1 MKRQIGIG
9 ALAGLAMAALLL
21 AGCDTA
27 SNSGASGDNGGTQVT
42 PPQVNAALDGLG
54 YVVDG
59 KLSTPIWEFE
69 GGKAYN
75 TKGTAYSYTVNGSV
89 LSITVGDT
97 VYTYTVNADK
107 GTLTN
112 GQKKTGGND
121 PVTNIEH
128 PSLVR
133 NLAGLTYENQ
143 ETEGDGS
150 KVILTF
156 KTRGKFY
163 LQKDSNNVTADKK
176 TYTVTDDRKVT
187 IPQSNYNSSTISYT
201 LSEDKKTLIAA
212 DENPN
217 YYSRNL
223 TLVTETAAE

>member
-9 ALAGLAMAALLL
+9 ALAGLTMAALLL

-27 SNSGASGDNGGTQVT
+27 SNSGANGDNGGTQVN
-42 PPQVNAALDGLG
+42 QALDGLG
-54 YVVDG
+54 YVVEG

-75 TKGTAYSYTVNGSV
+75 TEGTAYSYSVNDSV

-97 VYTYTVNADK
+97 VYTYTVSVDK
-107 GTLTN
+107 ETLTN
-112 GQKKTGGND
+112 GQKTTGD
-121 PVTNIEH
+121 SAPVAAEN
-128 PSLVR
+128 PSLIR

-143 ETEGDGS
+143 EPKGGGS

-163 LQKDSNNVTADKK
+163 LQRDSNNVTATTK
-176 TYTVTDDRKVT
+176 TYTVTDAGVVKIPLYDDKGDT
-187 IPQSNYNSSTISYT
+187 INDEIISYT
-201 LSEDKKTLIAA
+201 LNDGKKILKSNQTSS
-212 DENPN
+212 
-217 YYSRNL
+217 YYIRDL

>member
-27 SNSGASGDNGGTQVT
+27 SNSGASGDEGGTQVT

-54 YVVDG
+54 YVVEG

-69 GGKAYN
+69 GGKAYD
-75 TKGTAYSYTVNGSV
+75 TEGTEYPYTVNDSV
-89 LSITVGDT
+89 LSITVRDT
-97 VYTYTVNADK
+97 VYTYTVSADK
-107 GTLTN
+107 ETLTN
-112 GQKKTGGND
+112 GQKKTGDSD
-121 PVTNIEH
+121 PVAAK
-128 PSLVR
+128 PSSLVR

-143 ETEGDGS
+143 ETVGDGS

-176 TYTVTDDRKVT
+176 TYTVTDAGKVT

-201 LSEDKKTLIAA
+201 LDGDRKTLIAA

-217 YYSRNL
+217 YFSRNL